1 MCLIV
6 RIISWQDDKDKLKG
20 IFCTFNLGIQE
31 EILNTFIQFTHFNA
45 LVKQVVP

>member
-6 RIISWQDDKDKLKG
+6 RKISWQDDKDKLKG
-20 IFCTFNLGIQE
+20 IFCAFNLRIQE
-31 EILNTFIQFTHFNA
+31 EIVNSFMQFTHFGA